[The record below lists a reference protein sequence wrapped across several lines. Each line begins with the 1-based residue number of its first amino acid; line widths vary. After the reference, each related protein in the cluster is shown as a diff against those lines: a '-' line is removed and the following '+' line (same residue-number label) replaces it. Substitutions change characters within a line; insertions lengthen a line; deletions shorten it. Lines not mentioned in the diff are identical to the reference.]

1 MHNITRGSLGRRGC
15 SLIGRWGSISVDGEL
30 AFALFVFHCKLHS
43 ADSGCVIGE
52 SPGYHLRSE
61 PMVLTEVASR
71 GYLNWT
77 NLQEVID
84 LYAQAE
90 IQLEGIMS

>member
-1 MHNITRGSLGRRGC
+1 MVSWISFRFEIVIPTCDGLSWSYSCNKSIILTGR
-15 SLIGRWGSISVDGEL
+15 
-30 AFALFVFHCKLHS
+30 
-43 ADSGCVIGE
+43 
-52 SPGYHLRSE
+52 
-61 PMVLTEVASR
+61 SR

-84 LYAQAE
+84 LYAEAG

>member
-1 MHNITRGSLGRRGC
+1 MGL
-15 SLIGRWGSISVDGEL
+15 
-30 AFALFVFHCKLHS
+30 
-43 ADSGCVIGE
+43 
-52 SPGYHLRSE
+52 
-61 PMVLTEVASR
+61 MVVTDFTCR

-84 LYAQAE
+84 LYAEAE

>member
-1 MHNITRGSLGRRGC
+1 VILT
-15 SLIGRWGSISVDGEL
+15 
-30 AFALFVFHCKLHS
+30 FLFFS
-43 ADSGCVIGE
+43 F
-52 SPGYHLRSE
+52 
-61 PMVLTEVASR
+61 R

-84 LYAQAE
+84 LYSEAG

>member
-1 MHNITRGSLGRRGC
+1 
-15 SLIGRWGSISVDGEL
+15 
-30 AFALFVFHCKLHS
+30 
-43 ADSGCVIGE
+43 
-52 SPGYHLRSE
+52 
-61 PMVLTEVASR
+61 MVLTEVASR